1 MAAVEITARSVIKEP
16 KIEHVLQAIE
26 MSLKATSATNIF
38 AVWEKIWKLTW
49 HFQTKPALII
59 CWSFDRHYGAIQ

>member
-1 MAAVEITARSVIKEP
+1 MAAVEITAWSIIKGP

-38 AVWEKIWKLTW
+38 EAREKIWKLTW
-49 HFQTKPALII
+49 HIHTKPAIII
-59 CWSFDRHYGAIQ
+59 C